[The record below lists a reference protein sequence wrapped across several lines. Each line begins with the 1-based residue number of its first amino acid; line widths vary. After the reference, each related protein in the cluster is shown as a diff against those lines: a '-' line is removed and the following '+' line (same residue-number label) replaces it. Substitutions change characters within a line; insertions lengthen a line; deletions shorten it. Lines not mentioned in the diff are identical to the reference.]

1 MAKARRAKAEAMR
14 EGYAGAVL
22 VTSRVR
28 VTAIRHETRSL
39 RCRPGTFEW
48 RYGRENADAALY
60 HAGIAL
66 AGLWER
72 AEVGSSASPDLR
84 RAGGSGWKGLPE
96 SRLEALDLI
105 RALRVSLDKHD
116 RWSMP
121 RLVDYCVL
129 GTPAREIAQKES
141 DCGRHVSAREMALVL
156 EGDLRAAADHFRLV

>member
-1 MAKARRAKAEAMR
+1 MEP
-14 EGYAGAVL
+14 GYGGAVL
-22 VTSRVR
+22 VQTRVR
-28 VTAIRHETRSL
+28 VTQTRHEVRSL

-66 AGLWER
+66 ADLWER

-141 DCGRHVSAREMALVL
+141 DCGRYVSAREMALVL
-156 EGDLRAAADHFRLV
+156 EGDLRAAADHFRLL

>member
-1 MAKARRAKAEAMR
+1 MR

-96 SRLEALDLI
+96 SRVEALDLI
-105 RALRVSLDKHD
+105 RALRAALDRHD
-116 RWSMP
+116 RWTMS
-121 RLVDYCVL
+121 RLMDYCVM
-129 GTPAREIAQKES
+129 GTTPREIAIKES
-141 DCGRHVSAREMALVL
+141 DAGRHTTAREMANIL
-156 EGDLRAAADHFRLV
+156 ESDLRVAADHFRLL